1 MVTRKPLRPR
11 ESSLSAR
18 TMVDGTEYALGSLTG
33 SLGFLTRVV
42 QVQLNDQVRAI
53 GGLSISNA
61 AFATLRLVE
70 ANPGIRQVDVAR
82 LLMIQESNMANLI
95 KDLTSNALMEKRGEA
110 GGKRGGLQITDSG
123 RLKLKQTAPAN
134 TLERACAAAL
144 SDKEYRELLALL
156 TKIYQASLRGPKQ
169 SEGSDHKLHPQQVN
183 PQLREAADRRA
194 SGTESK

>member
-1 MVTRKPLRPR
+1 
-11 ESSLSAR
+11 
-18 TMVDGTEYALGSLTG
+18 MVDGAEYALGSLTG
-33 SLGFLTRVV
+33 SLGFLTRVI

-53 GGLSISNA
+53 GGFSISNA

-95 KDLTSNALMEKRGEA
+95 KDLISNALMEKRGEA

-123 RLKLKQTAPAN
+123 RLKLKQAAPAN

-144 SDKEYRELLALL
+144 SDKEYRALLALL
-156 TKIYQASLRGPKQ
+156 ARIYQASLGGPKQ
-169 SEGSDHKLHPQQVN
+169 REGSDRKLHPQQVN
-183 PQLREAADRRA
+183 PQRRDAADRRA
-194 SGTESK
+194 SGIGSK